1 MYLKVLNFLT
11 CRVVS
16 KLHFLFP
23 QGFILVYD
31 VTDRASF
38 DCMDRMKKEIDK
50 SKEKKEVTYTLGH
63 TARYINTFTVG
74 IGHSVSRSPL
84 GVVGAYILFL
94 FY

>member
-1 MYLKVLNFLT
+1 MYLKVLNSLVEVYGP
-11 CRVVS
+11 R
-16 KLHFLFP
+16 FLFP

-50 SKEKKEVTYTLGH
+50 SKEKKEVRYTLGH
-63 TARYINTFTVG
+63 TFTVG